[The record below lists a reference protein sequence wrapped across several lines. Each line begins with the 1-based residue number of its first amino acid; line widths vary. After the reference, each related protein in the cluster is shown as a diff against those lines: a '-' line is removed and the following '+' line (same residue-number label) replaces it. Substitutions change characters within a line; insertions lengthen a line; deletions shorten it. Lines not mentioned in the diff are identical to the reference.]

1 MDSGIELSSY
11 ILKKFL
17 ELSVFDEVL
26 IDKEI
31 YIKNAEYSEKKA
43 EFSIEKDGKLYDFSI
58 EFAIPSDEKK
68 LFDLIQEQP
77 GLKKRLSL
85 NDLNPSFFDA
95 VEYMGFPLLPV
106 EENQMN
112 IKTDIQDVKSAY
124 VAVCNY
130 LSDDISVDNTL
141 IFLLNGI
148 DIEKLQADLT
158 KKQNDVVGI
167 DGSHNTG
174 ELPPVFLSKLGIEE
188 LFQFVD
194 KKWPQAQWLAYVP
207 QGVYFYVKEKKYEW
221 TDPSLYIRLPD
232 GSEHLVLQ
240 NGEVRDVPEMF
251 ADRENVISSRRVA
264 LQEAGFSEDVVERAA
279 QAGYNLDI
287 FSACY
292 TVRVPHKA
300 SFKYVDKL
308 LVITQ
313 YIQSGFQLHLT
324 ALVNGKQE
332 QEWEGFALSPVL
344 CRDRKGNSKDPVFS
358 SYTQRP
364 LSAC

>member
-1 MDSGIELSSY
+1 MKD
-11 ILKKFL
+11 ILLWAILCMLPLAVGAQSITGYVDPAFSETASKVGASLDVISMHLHEK
-17 ELSVFDEVL
+17 
-26 IDKEI
+26 IDQ
-31 YIKNAEYSEKKA
+31 KKA
-43 EFSIEKDGKLYDFSI
+43 ERKKAKEAKEAKDK
-58 EFAIPSDEKK
+58 EEARKK
-68 LFDLIQEQP
+68 LFSQDL
-77 GLKKRLSL
+77 
-85 NDLNPSFFDA
+85 A
-95 VEYMGFPLLPV
+95 
-106 EENQMN
+106 
-112 IKTDIQDVKSAY
+112 AY
-124 VAVCNY
+124 E
-130 LSDDISVDNTL
+130 S
-141 IFLLNGI
+141 
-148 DIEKLQADLT
+148 
-158 KKQNDVVGI
+158 
-167 DGSHNTG
+167 
-174 ELPPVFLSKLGIEE
+174 
-188 LFQFVD
+188 FQFVD

-221 TDPSLYIRLPD
+221 TDPSLYIRLRD